1 MKTEDLISQLAGE
14 PIVVARGGV
23 ERRAVTGVGIGFL
36 IALALFLP
44 VLGLRPD
51 LMEAVRR
58 PIVAVKTI
66 LPLLLGLVAL
76 VLALRAAR
84 PATFVPPGVKALW
97 LWPAAALALFLYAFT
112 TTAPGTRA
120 VAFLGHSIPIC
131 LPAIVVLAAP
141 ILIAVFRALKDG
153 APTRPRLCGAL
164 AGLAAAG
171 FATALY
177 STFCNEDSPL
187 FYSVWYS
194 VGIGIVTAAGLVA
207 GGRYLRW

>member
-14 PIVVARGGV
+14 PVADRRGIGG
-23 ERRAVTGVGIGFL
+23 RAVTGLGIGFL

-44 VLGLRPD
+44 VLGPRPD
-51 LMEAVRR
+51 LMEAVQR
-58 PIVAVKTI
+58 PIVAVKMI
-66 LPLLLGLVAL
+66 LPLLLGPVAL
-76 VLALRAAR
+76 LLALRSAR
-84 PATFVPPGVKALW
+84 PTTPAPAGVKALW
-97 LWPAAALALFLYAFT
+97 IWPAVALALFLYAFA
-112 TTAPGTRA
+112 TTAPGARA

-131 LPAIVVLAAP
+131 LPAIVVLSAP
-141 ILIAVFRALKDG
+141 ILIGLFRALKDG
-153 APTRPRLCGAL
+153 APTRPARCGAL

-187 FYSVWYS
+187 FYAVWYAL
-194 VGIGIVTAAGLVA
+194 GITIVTAAGAVA

>member
-1 MKTEDLISQLAGE
+1 MKTEDLIGQLAGE
-14 PIVVARGGV
+14 PVADRRGIEG
-23 ERRAVTGVGIGFL
+23 RAVTGLGIGFL

-44 VLGLRPD
+44 VLGPRPD
-51 LMEAVRR
+51 LMEAVQR

-66 LPLLLGLVAL
+66 LPLLLGPVAL

-84 PATFVPPGVKALW
+84 PTTPAPTGVKALW
-97 LWPAAALALFLYAFT
+97 LWPAVALALFLYAFT
-112 TTAPGTRA
+112 TTAPGARA

-131 LPAIVVLAAP
+131 LPAIVVLSAP
-141 ILIAVFRALKDG
+141 ILIGLFRALKDG
-153 APTRPRLCGAL
+153 APTRPARCGAL

-187 FYSVWYS
+187 FYAVWYAL
-194 VGIGIVTAAGLVA
+194 GITIVTAAGAVA

>member
-14 PIVVARGGV
+14 PVAARRGIEG
-23 ERRAVTGVGIGFL
+23 RAVTGLGIGFL

-44 VLGLRPD
+44 VLGPRPD
-51 LMEAVRR
+51 LMEAVQR
-58 PIVAVKTI
+58 PIVAVKMI
-66 LPLLLGLVAL
+66 LPLLLGPVAL
-76 VLALRAAR
+76 LLALRSAR
-84 PATFVPPGVKALW
+84 PTTPAPAGVKALW
-97 LWPAAALALFLYAFT
+97 IWPAVALGLFLYAFA
-112 TTAPGTRA
+112 TTAPGARA

-131 LPAIVVLAAP
+131 LPAIVVLSAP
-141 ILIAVFRALKDG
+141 ILIGLFRALKDG
-153 APTRPRLCGAL
+153 APTRPARCGAL

-187 FYSVWYS
+187 FYAVWYS
-194 VGIGIVTAAGLVA
+194 LGIVIVTAAGAVA

>member
-14 PIVVARGGV
+14 PVAAQGGV
-23 ERRAVTGVGIGFL
+23 ERRAVIGLGIGFL

-44 VLGLRPD
+44 VLGPRPD
-51 LMEAVRR
+51 LMEAVQR

-66 LPLLLGLVAL
+66 LPLLLGPVAL

-84 PATFVPPGVKALW
+84 PTTPAPTGVKALW
-97 LWPAAALALFLYAFT
+97 LWPAVALALFLYAFT
-112 TTAPGTRA
+112 TTAPGARA

-131 LPAIVVLAAP
+131 LPAIVVLSAP
-141 ILIAVFRALKDG
+141 ILIGLFRALKDG
-153 APTRPRLCGAL
+153 APTRPARCGAL

-187 FYSVWYS
+187 FYAVWYAL
-194 VGIGIVTAAGLVA
+194 GITIVTAAGAVA

>member
-14 PIVVARGGV
+14 PVPARRGIEG
-23 ERRAVTGVGIGFL
+23 RAMRGLGIGFV

-44 VLGLRPD
+44 VLGPRPD
-51 LMEAVRR
+51 LMEAVQR

-66 LPLLLGLVAL
+66 LPLLLGPVAL
-76 VLALRAAR
+76 LLALRSAR
-84 PATFVPPGVKALW
+84 PTVPVPAAIRVLW
-97 LWPAAALALFLYAFT
+97 LWPAVALALFLYAFA
-112 TTAPGTRA
+112 TTAPGARA

-187 FYSVWYS
+187 FYAVWYGL
-194 VGIGIVTAAGLVA
+194 GITIVTAAGAVA

>member
-14 PIVVARGGV
+14 PVAAARGGV
-23 ERRAVTGVGIGFL
+23 ERRAVTGLGIGFL

-44 VLGLRPD
+44 VLGPRPD
-51 LMEAVRR
+51 LMEAVQR
-58 PIVAVKTI
+58 PIVAVKMI
-66 LPLLLGLVAL
+66 LPLLLGPVAL
-76 VLALRAAR
+76 LLALRSAR
-84 PATFVPPGVKALW
+84 PTTPAPAGVKALW
-97 LWPAAALALFLYAFT
+97 LWPAVALALFLYAFA
-112 TTAPGTRA
+112 TTAPGARA

-131 LPAIVVLAAP
+131 LPAIVVLSAP
-141 ILIAVFRALKDG
+141 ILIGLFRALKDG
-153 APTRPRLCGAL
+153 APTRPARCGAL

-187 FYSVWYS
+187 FYAVWYS
-194 VGIGIVTAAGLVA
+194 LGIGIVTAAGAVA

>member
-14 PIVVARGGV
+14 PVADRRGIGG
-23 ERRAVTGVGIGFL
+23 RAVTGLGIGFL

-44 VLGLRPD
+44 VLGPRPD
-51 LMEAVRR
+51 LMEAVQR

-66 LPLLLGLVAL
+66 LPLLLGPVAL

-84 PATFVPPGVKALW
+84 PTTPAPTGVKALW
-97 LWPAAALALFLYAFT
+97 LWPAVALALFLYAFT
-112 TTAPGTRA
+112 TTAPGARA

-131 LPAIVVLAAP
+131 LPAIVVLSAP
-141 ILIAVFRALKDG
+141 ILIGLFRALKDG
-153 APTRPRLCGAL
+153 APTRPARCGAL

-187 FYSVWYS
+187 FYAVWYAL
-194 VGIGIVTAAGLVA
+194 GIAIVTAAGAVA

>member
-14 PIVVARGGV
+14 PFAAHVSV
-23 ERRAVTGVGIGFL
+23 EGRAVNGLGIGFL

-44 VLGLRPD
+44 VLGPRPD
-51 LMEAVRR
+51 LMEAVQR

-66 LPLLLGLVAL
+66 LPLMLGPVAL
-76 VLALRAAR
+76 LLALRSAR
-84 PATFVPPGVKALW
+84 PRTPAPAGVKALW
-97 LWPAAALALFLYAFT
+97 LWPAVALALFLYAFA
-112 TTAPGTRA
+112 TTAPGARA

-131 LPAIVVLAAP
+131 LPAIVVLSAP
-141 ILIAVFRALKDG
+141 ILIGLFRALKDG
-153 APTRPRLCGAL
+153 APTRPALCGAL

-177 STFCNEDSPL
+177 SIFCNEDSPL
-187 FYSVWYS
+187 FYAVWYAL
-194 VGIGIVTAAGLVA
+194 GITIVTAAGAVA

>member
-14 PIVVARGGV
+14 PVAARRGIEG
-23 ERRAVTGVGIGFL
+23 RAVTGLGIGFL

-44 VLGLRPD
+44 VLGPRPD
-51 LMEAVRR
+51 LMEAVQR

-66 LPLLLGLVAL
+66 LPLLLGPVAL

-84 PATFVPPGVKALW
+84 PTTPAPTGVKALW
-97 LWPAAALALFLYAFT
+97 LWPAVALALFLYAFT
-112 TTAPGTRA
+112 TTAPGARA

-131 LPAIVVLAAP
+131 LPAIVVLSAP
-141 ILIAVFRALKDG
+141 ILIGLFRALKDG
-153 APTRPRLCGAL
+153 APTRPARCGAL

-187 FYSVWYS
+187 FYAVWYAL
-194 VGIGIVTAAGLVA
+194 GITIVTAAGAVA

>member
-14 PIVVARGGV
+14 PVAARRGIEG
-23 ERRAVTGVGIGFL
+23 RAVTGLGIGFL

-44 VLGLRPD
+44 VLGPRPD
-51 LMEAVRR
+51 LMEAVQR
-58 PIVAVKTI
+58 PIVAVKMI
-66 LPLLLGLVAL
+66 LPLLLGPVAL
-76 VLALRAAR
+76 LLALRSAR
-84 PATFVPPGVKALW
+84 PTTPAPAGVKALW
-97 LWPAAALALFLYAFT
+97 LWPAVALGLFLYAFA
-112 TTAPGTRA
+112 TTAPGARA

-131 LPAIVVLAAP
+131 LPAIVVLSAP
-141 ILIAVFRALKDG
+141 ILIGLFRALKDG
-153 APTRPRLCGAL
+153 APTRPARCGAL

-187 FYSVWYS
+187 FYAVWYAL
-194 VGIGIVTAAGLVA
+194 GITIVTAAGAVA

>member
-14 PIVVARGGV
+14 PVADRRGIGG
-23 ERRAVTGVGIGFL
+23 RAVTGLGIGFL

-44 VLGLRPD
+44 VLGPRPD
-51 LMEAVRR
+51 LMEAVQR
-58 PIVAVKTI
+58 PIVAVKMI
-66 LPLLLGLVAL
+66 LPLLLGPVAL
-76 VLALRAAR
+76 VLALRSAR
-84 PATFVPPGVKALW
+84 PTTPAPAGVKALW
-97 LWPAAALALFLYAFT
+97 LWPAVALALFLYAFA
-112 TTAPGTRA
+112 TTAPGARA

-131 LPAIVVLAAP
+131 LPAIVVLSAP
-141 ILIAVFRALKDG
+141 ILIGLFRALKDG
-153 APTRPRLCGAL
+153 APTRPARCGAL

-187 FYSVWYS
+187 FYAVWYS
-194 VGIGIVTAAGLVA
+194 LGIGIVTAAGAVA

>member
-14 PIVVARGGV
+14 PVAAQGGV
-23 ERRAVTGVGIGFL
+23 ERRAVIGLGIGFL

-44 VLGLRPD
+44 VLGPRPD
-51 LMEAVRR
+51 LMEAVQRT
-58 PIVAVKTI
+58 IVAVKTI
-66 LPLLLGLVAL
+66 LPLLLGPVAL

-84 PATFVPPGVKALW
+84 PTTPAPTGVKALW
-97 LWPAAALALFLYAFT
+97 LWPAVALALFLYAFA
-112 TTAPGTRA
+112 TTAPGARA

-131 LPAIVVLAAP
+131 LPAIVVLSAP
-141 ILIAVFRALKDG
+141 ILIGLFRALKDG
-153 APTRPRLCGAL
+153 APTRPARCGAL

-187 FYSVWYS
+187 FYAVWYAL
-194 VGIGIVTAAGLVA
+194 GITIVTAAGAVA